1 MYLNQTWPQ
10 TITYHNVIISLPYFV
25 TYSASYQRPGF
36 SLSYSLSR
44 FLSQKYSFLFHF
56 LPSDAH
62 TTHLPS
68 NPSPSPPCWDVTKR
82 ANCPHRQTPSN
93 ALRWNC
99 AAWFALIHSPTNIY
113 VAHFSLLLQHWT
125 FFKCLS
131 LELEWHLCRDLTQ
144 QSNTMFDVV
153 DNFNSRPHL
162 LLYSFLGTTFGWSS
176 QFTLL
181 TKVVFVSAL
190 WFQSITVPQLC
201 RRSALLNRRSQ
212 GGSQYQ
218 TSALL
223 QALPW
228 SLIIMW
234 LFVCLFV

>member
-62 TTHLPS
+62 TPRL
-68 NPSPSPPCWDVTKR
+68 PSPPPPIQPPVETWQRELTVHIDKLL
-82 ANCPHRQTPSN
+82 QM
-93 ALRWNC
+93 L
-99 AAWFALIHSPTNIY
+99 FAGTVRHDLLWYTLTQIY
-113 VAHFSLLLQHWT
+113 IAHFSLLLQHWT

-162 LLYSFLGTTFGWSS
+162 LLYSFWGPHSAEVHNSHCS
-176 QFTLL
+176 QRLFLL
-181 TKVVFVSAL
+181 
-190 WFQSITVPQLC
+190 QLC
-201 RRSALLNRRSQ
+201 GFKA
-212 GGSQYQ
+212 
-218 TSALL
+218 
-223 QALPW
+223 
-228 SLIIMW
+228 
-234 LFVCLFV
+234 